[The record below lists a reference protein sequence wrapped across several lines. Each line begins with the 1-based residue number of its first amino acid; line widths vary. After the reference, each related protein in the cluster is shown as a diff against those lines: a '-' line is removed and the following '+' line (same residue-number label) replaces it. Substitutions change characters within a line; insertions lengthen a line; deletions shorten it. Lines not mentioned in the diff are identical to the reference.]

1 MGETMADEQNDGDN
15 AKRLVEVGRALY
27 GRDWQTPLAVDLDV
41 TPRLV
46 RMWVRGDRRIPDRI
60 MSALPD
66 MLSEAVERR
75 RAEAEQMEQMARM
88 MRPG

>member
-1 MGETMADEQNDGDN
+1 MDEMDEGENSDDGN
-15 AKRLVEVGRALY
+15 ASRLTEVGRALY
-27 GRDWQTPLAVDLDV
+27 GRDWQSPLAADLDV

-46 RMWVRGDRRIPDRI
+46 RMWIHGDRRIPDRV

-66 MLSEAVERR
+66 LLSEAVERR
-75 RAEAEQMEQMARM
+75 RAEAERMEQMARM